1 MWIALRSALCAIP
14 WADLTREE
22 KLAAS
27 EASIQQFLAAYMAMI
42 PAYLDWLTEE
52 YGDSMNY
59 YCRKPPETKS
69 GRVISAATKQKL
81 STARDHVKS
90 ADDLL
95 IALLDSEADDTDD
108 GEDTSEG
115 KAAIEPAPEPAG
127 PDHSAAQTLIEQIRS
142 SIPAA

>member
-1 MWIALRSALCAIP
+1 MS
-14 WADLTREE
+14 
-22 KLAAS
+22 
-27 EASIQQFLAAYMAMI
+27 MI

-52 YGDSMNY
+52 YGDSMNCY
-59 YCRKPPETKS
+59 SRKPPETKS

-81 STARDHVKS
+81 STAREHVKS

-115 KAAIEPAPEPAG
+115 KAAIKPVPEPAG
-127 PDHSAAQTLIEQIRS
+127 PTDHSAAKALIDQMRTL
-142 SIPAA
+142 IPAA